1 MKPDYKLVAKALTV
15 QQFFKARGYRSLGP
29 AESEGGIERN
39 ELIFERML

>member
-1 MKPDYKLVAKALTV
+1 V

-29 AESEGGIERN
+29 AESEGGIDRN

>member
-1 MKPDYKLVAKALTV
+1 MAASAAFTV
-15 QQFFKARGYRSLGP
+15 LLRKGSVRGYRSLGP